1 MMNDESTGD
10 QLEQPRHVMIRV
22 PPANGTT
29 SSERADEWYCPTCG
43 RRIIIEY
50 PPRYRKIVLA
60 EGDLSAGHSG
70 GKGGLEVNPS
80 QITEL
85 DPRLSTWQE
94 WMDSIDFERHWGD
107 HS

>member
-1 MMNDESTGD
+1 MMNDELTGD
-10 QLEQPRHVMIRV
+10 QLEQPRHEMVRV

-29 SSERADEWYCPTCG
+29 SSERADEWYCPTCE
-43 RRIIIEY
+43 RRMILEY

-60 EGDLSAGHSG
+60 EGNLSVSHSG

-80 QITEL
+80 QVMEIN
-85 DPRLSTWQE
+85 PRLSTWQE
-94 WMDSIDFERHWGD
+94 WMDSIDFERRWDD